1 MFCENTNA
9 ENPEATLI
17 YDNGCYGRKMFT
29 LVPPIT
35 VQKLSSVTMKR
46 DVDAKRLLRT
56 RPPFSRSLLVSV
68 AVADTQIVK
77 AGMKANV
84 AYYRDVH

>member
-1 MFCENTNA
+1 
-9 ENPEATLI
+9 
-17 YDNGCYGRKMFT
+17 MFT

-35 VQKLSSVTMKR
+35 VQKLSSAVTMKR